1 MSNSKRK
8 KKKEKKTPCELT
20 SQHYL
25 NKTDTKAHVN
35 TINI

>member
-8 KKKEKKTPCELT
+8 KKGKKTPCELT

-35 TINI
+35 MINI